1 MNARV
6 RLRQLRLL
14 SLGLSLLITT
24 VLALPRPA
32 WTHDIPNQR
41 VDRSTQATVRPGRL
55 DIDYEVS
62 LTELT
67 LTQDLRALI
76 GSLPGGERS
85 EWLARYGQVTGPLN
99 AKGFLVSCD
108 GQPIALAVRDFDLV
122 VEEHPRYTFHLVG
135 GLPERGRLS
144 IHDTN
149 YASSEG
155 TSRLAVR
162 ARDGVEI
169 DGDTLPENVDQ
180 IAIRPVWQLS
190 DDEERRTRQAEIA
203 FRTTGPSASSAVAGS
218 QPLPSREVAPGDGA
232 ANSASPGGE
241 SIPPQPG
248 RTTGLSRLLDRQSG
262 ASWIGLVLIAAGLG
276 AIHSIQPGHGK
287 TLVTAIA
294 LQREA
299 RWYQPALLGL
309 VTTLTHTGSVL
320 AIAALLWWTGASQV
334 AALHQGLMQ
343 VAGFAI
349 AAGGFWRI
357 GRYLGGWQDHEGEGE
372 GEGEG
377 KKPPVAVSSAS
388 LVSLGVAGGL
398 VPCWDAVGLV
408 VLSAVLGRLAVGVL
422 LVIAF
427 GAGMAAVLVGVGLL
441 AARLKS
447 AVLSSAARSWEAQ
460 LGLLGG
466 LILAGLGLMLFMG

>member
-1 MNARV
+1 LNARV
-6 RLRQLRLL
+6 RRRQLRLL
-14 SLGLSLLITT
+14 SFGFALFLPAA
-24 VLALPRPA
+24 LALQRPA
-32 WTHDIPNQR
+32 WPHDIPNQR
-41 VDRSTQATVRPGRL
+41 VDRSTQATLRPGRIE
-55 DIDYEVS
+55 IDYEVS

-67 LTQDLRALI
+67 LTQDLRSLI

-108 GQPIALAVRDFDLV
+108 GQPVTLSMRDFSLV

-135 GLPERGRLS
+135 ALGERGRLL

-162 ARDGVEI
+162 ARDGLQI
-169 DGDTLPENVDQ
+169 DGDTLPEEVEKIPTRQ
-180 IAIRPVWQLS
+180 VWEL
-190 DDEERRTRQAEIA
+190 DDEEERRTRQTEVV
-203 FRTTGPSASSAVAGS
+203 FRTTGLSSSSSVAGS
-218 QPLPSREVAPGDGA
+218 TFLPSREVAA
-232 ANSASPGGE
+232 ADESPSTPSLGRHTMPVE
-241 SIPPQPG
+241 PG
-248 RTTGLSRLLDRQSG
+248 RTGQLSRLLDRRSRV
-262 ASWIGLVLIAAGLG
+262 SLIGLLLFAAGLG

-287 TLVTAIA
+287 TLVSAIA
-294 LQREA
+294 LQPEA

-309 VTTLTHTGSVL
+309 VTALAHTGSVL
-320 AIAALLWWTGASQV
+320 VIAGLLWWTGASQV
-334 AALHQGLMQ
+334 AALHQGLTQ

-357 GRYLGGWQDHEGEGE
+357 GRYLGGWKEHEGEG
-372 GEGEG
+372 
-377 KKPPVAVSSAS
+377 KIPPVTMQPGS
-388 LVSLGVAGGL
+388 LVSLGLAAGL

-408 VLSAVLGRLAVGVL
+408 VLSAALGRLTVGVL

-447 AVLSSAARSWEAQ
+447 AMLWSGARSWESQ
-460 LGLLGG
+460 LGLLSG
-466 LILAGLGLMLFMG
+466 LILAGIGMVLFLR

>member
-1 MNARV
+1 LNARV
-6 RLRQLRLL
+6 RRRQLRLL
-14 SLGLSLLITT
+14 TLGFALSCPAA
-24 VLALPRPA
+24 LALQRSA
-32 WTHDIPNQR
+32 WPHDIPNQR
-41 VDRSTQATVRPGRL
+41 VDRSTQATVRPGKL
-55 DIDYEVS
+55 EIDYEVS

-108 GQPIALAVRDFDLV
+108 GQTVALVVRDFNLV

-135 GLPERGRLS
+135 ALPERGRLS
-144 IHDTN
+144 IQDTN

-180 IAIRPVWQLS
+180 IPIQPVWQLS
-190 DDEERRTRQAEIA
+190 DDEERRTRQVEVA
-203 FRTTGPSASSAVAGS
+203 FRTTSLAASSAVAAS
-218 QPLPSREVAPGDGA
+218 TPVPSREAGA
-232 ANSASPGGE
+232 GNGVPSSASQGGLA
-241 SIPPQPG
+241 IPPAG
-248 RTTGLSRLLDRQSG
+248 GWTTGLSRLLDRQSG
-262 ASWIGLVLIAAGLG
+262 VSWIGLVLIAAGLG
-276 AIHSIQPGHGK
+276 AVHSIQPGHGK
-287 TLVTAIA
+287 TLVSAIA
-294 LQREA
+294 LQPEA

-309 VTTLTHTGSVL
+309 VTTLAHTGSVL

-334 AALHQGLMQ
+334 AALHRGLMQ

-357 GRYLGGWQDHEGEGE
+357 GRYLGGWGEHPGEGQ
-372 GEGEG
+372 
-377 KKPPVAVSSAS
+377 PPLAAVSSAS
-388 LVSLGVAGGL
+388 LVSLGLAGGL

-408 VLSAVLGRLAVGVL
+408 VLSAALGRLTAGVV

-447 AVLSSAARSWEAQ
+447 AVLSSGARSWEAQ
-460 LGLLGG
+460 LGLLSG
-466 LILAGLGLMLFMG
+466 LILAGLGLMLFMA

>member
-1 MNARV
+1 
-6 RLRQLRLL
+6 
-14 SLGLSLLITT
+14 
-24 VLALPRPA
+24 
-32 WTHDIPNQR
+32 
-41 VDRSTQATVRPGRL
+41 VDRSTQATVRPGNIE
-55 DIDYEVS
+55 IDYEVS

-108 GQPIALAVRDFDLV
+108 GQPVALAVRDFDLV

-135 GLPERGRLS
+135 KLPARGRLS

-162 ARDGVEI
+162 ARDGVQI

-180 IAIRPVWQLS
+180 IPIRPVWQLG
-190 DDEERRTRQAEIA
+190 DDEERRTRQTEIA
-203 FRTTGPSASSAVAGS
+203 FRTTGISASSAVAGS
-218 QPLPSREVAPGDGA
+218 TPASSREAASSDGVPPSAGQGGQAIPPAPGW
-232 ANSASPGGE
+232 
-241 SIPPQPG
+241 
-248 RTTGLSRLLDRQSG
+248 TTGLSRLLDRRSG
-262 ASWIGLVLIAAGLG
+262 VSWIGLVLIAAGLG

-287 TLVTAIA
+287 TLVSAIA
-294 LQREA
+294 LQPEA

-309 VTTLTHTGSVL
+309 VTTLAHTGSVL
-320 AIAALLWWTGASQV
+320 GIAAILWWSGASQV

-357 GRYLGGWQDHEGEGE
+357 GRYLGGWGEHEGEGQT
-372 GEGEG
+372 
-377 KKPPVAVSSAS
+377 PPVAMSSAS
-388 LVSLGVAGGL
+388 LVSLGLAGGL

-408 VLSAVLGRLAVGVL
+408 VLSAALDRLAVGVL

-447 AVLSSAARSWEAQ
+447 AMLSSGARSWESQ
-460 LGLLGG
+460 LGLLSG
-466 LILAGLGLMLFMG
+466 LILAGLGLVLFIG

>member
-1 MNARV
+1 LNARV
-6 RLRQLRLL
+6 RRRQLRLL
-14 SLGLSLLITT
+14 SIGFALFFPTA
-24 VLALPRPA
+24 LALQRPA
-32 WTHDIPNQR
+32 WPHDIPNQR
-41 VDRSTQATVRPGRL
+41 VDRSTQATVRPGKIE
-55 DIDYEVS
+55 IDYEVS

-108 GQPIALAVRDFDLV
+108 GQPVALSVRDFDLV

-135 GLPERGRLS
+135 ALPERGRLS

-162 ARDGVEI
+162 ARDSVQI

-180 IAIRPVWQLS
+180 IPIRPVWQLG
-190 DDEERRTRQAEIA
+190 DDEERRTRQTEIA
-203 FRTTGPSASSAVAGS
+203 FRTTSLSASTAVAGS
-218 QPLPSREVAPGDGA
+218 MPVPSREVATSDGVPTA
-232 ANSASPGGE
+232 ASPGGQA
-241 SIPPQPG
+241 IPPEPG
-248 RTTGLSRLLDRQSG
+248 RTTQLSRLLDRQSG
-262 ASWIGLVLIAAGLG
+262 VSWIGLVLIAAGLG

-287 TLVTAIA
+287 TLVSAIA
-294 LQREA
+294 LQPEA

-309 VTTLTHTGSVL
+309 VTTLAHTGSVL
-320 AIAALLWWTGASQV
+320 GIAALLWWTGASQV

-357 GRYLGGWQDHEGEGE
+357 GRYLGGWEEHEGEGQA
-372 GEGEG
+372 
-377 KKPPVAVSSAS
+377 PPVAMSSAS
-388 LVSLGVAGGL
+388 LVSLGLAGGL

-408 VLSAVLGRLAVGVL
+408 VLSAALGRLAVGVL

-441 AARLKS
+441 AAHLKS
-447 AVLSSAARSWEAQ
+447 ALLSSGARSWEAQ
-460 LGLLGG
+460 LGLLSG
-466 LILAGLGLMLFMG
+466 LVLAGLGLVLFMG

>member
-6 RLRQLRLL
+6 RRRQLRLL
-14 SLGLSLLITT
+14 SFGFALFFPAA
-24 VLALPRPA
+24 LALQRSA
-32 WTHDIPNQR
+32 WPHDIPNQR
-41 VDRSTQATVRPGRL
+41 VDRSTQATVRPGKIE
-55 DIDYEVS
+55 IDYEVS

-85 EWLARYGQVTGPLN
+85 QWLARYGQVTGPLN
-99 AKGFLVSCD
+99 AKGFLVSCE
-108 GQPIALAVRDFDLV
+108 GQPVALAVRDFDLV

-135 GLPERGRLS
+135 ALPERGRLS

-162 ARDGVEI
+162 ARDGVQI
-169 DGDTLPENVDQ
+169 DGDTFPEDVDQ
-180 IAIRPVWQLS
+180 IPIRPVWQLG
-190 DDEERRTRQAEIA
+190 DDEERRTRQTEIA
-203 FRTTGPSASSAVAGS
+203 FRTDPSASIAVAGS
-218 QPLPSREVAPGDGA
+218 TPVPSRQVAASDEAPT
-232 ANSASPGGE
+232 SASQSGQTSPAE
-241 SIPPQPG
+241 PD
-248 RTTGLSRLLDRQSG
+248 RTSQLSRLLDRQSG
-262 ASWIGLVLIAAGLG
+262 VSWIGLVLIAAGLG

-287 TLVTAIA
+287 TLVSAIA
-294 LQREA
+294 LQPEA

-309 VTTLTHTGSVL
+309 VTTLAHTGSVL
-320 AIAALLWWTGASQV
+320 GVAALLWWTGASQV
-334 AALHQGLMQ
+334 CALHQGLMQ

-357 GRYLGGWQDHEGEGE
+357 GRYLGGWEEHEGEGQI
-372 GEGEG
+372 
-377 KKPPVAVSSAS
+377 PPVAMSSAS
-388 LVSLGVAGGL
+388 LVSLGLAGGL
-398 VPCWDAVGLV
+398 VPCWDAVGLI
-408 VLSAVLGRLAVGVL
+408 VLSAALGRLAVGVL

-447 AVLSSAARSWEAQ
+447 AMLSSGARSWESQ
-460 LGLLGG
+460 LGLLSG
-466 LILAGLGLMLFMG
+466 LILAGLGLVLFMG